1 MEEMTTGDDSK
12 VISDPGRK
20 ENRLRKFSLLHPFFF
35 ACFPVLAFLSEN
47 IREIPF
53 SQAYRSLGLAVL
65 SAVLLLFMFRI
76 VIRDWHKAAALTS
89 FLLILF
95 FSYGHVY
102 MMLKEARIGSFLI
115 GRHRFLL
122 PAFALVFLMGI
133 WFVVKKVK
141 KGVPLSKQ
149 LMLVSI
155 VLFIFPVYTLAAYH
169 FQSRSSDYERVP
181 EAVSQNGDFTLT
193 LGYQPDIYYII
204 LDAYLRSDILLD
216 EFGYDNSCF
225 IEQLRERGFYVADQ
239 ATSNYT
245 LTALSLTSSLNME
258 HLLPRYGGMSEDDYP
273 SALSDHLAHSEARA
287 VLEQQGYVIIAI
299 DSGWKSTELT
309 DADLYLEPQIV
320 EIEELR
326 QSGRINVFESI
337 FIRTTAL
344 LGAIDLSVKS
354 ENSLLN
360 SLEAPFLAHHYFVL
374 SQFDYLERVSTQP
387 GPKFVFAHIISP
399 HSPYVFGPDGEL
411 LTSTEAFTWAD
422 GVGPR
427 ESVDTEI
434 QLYCDQLQYISQRT
448 LEAIDVI
455 LSNSERPPIILLQAD
470 HGPGVRLA
478 WNSPS
483 NEGIKDR
490 MSILSAYLFPDS
502 CQDFLYP
509 SITPVNSFGTLFH
522 CTFGQQIELRDD
534 LNYFSPRTDPYQF
547 NDVTSIVQ

>member
-1 MEEMTTGDDSK
+1 MEEMNTDDDRK
-12 VISDPGRK
+12 TISDPGRK
-20 ENRLRKFSLLHPFFF
+20 ENRLRKFSLLHPVFF

-53 SQAYRSLGLAVL
+53 YQAYRSLGLAFL
-65 SAVLLLFMFRI
+65 SAVLLLFVFRI
-76 VIRDWHKAAALTS
+76 VIRDWHKAAALAS

-102 MMLKEARIGSFLI
+102 MILKEARIAGVLI

-122 PAFALVFLMGI
+122 PVLALVFLIGT
-133 WFVVKKVK
+133 WFVAKKLK
-141 KGVPLSKQ
+141 NAASLSQQ

-155 VLFIFPVYTLAAYH
+155 VLFIFPVYTLVAYH
-169 FQSRSSDYERVP
+169 FQSRSSEYERIP
-181 EAVSQNGDFTLT
+181 ETVSQNGDITPT
-193 LGYQPDIYYII
+193 LGYQPDVYYII

-216 EFGYDNSCF
+216 EFGYDNSYF
-225 IEQLRERGFYVADQ
+225 LEQLRERGFYVADQ

-258 HLLPRYGGMSEDDYP
+258 HLPPTYGGMKKDDYP
-273 SALSDHLAHSEARA
+273 SALRDHLAHSKTRA
-287 VLEQQGYVIIAI
+287 VLEMQGYSIIAI
-299 DSGWKSTELT
+299 ASGWISTELT
-309 DADLYLEPQIV
+309 DADMYLEPQIV

-326 QSGRINVFESI
+326 QSGRINAFESI

-344 LGAIDLSVKS
+344 LGGIDLSVKS
-354 ENSLLN
+354 ENSIIN

-434 QLYCDQLQYISQRT
+434 QLYCDQLQYISQRA

-455 LSNSERPPIILLQAD
+455 LSNAERPPIILLQAD

-483 NEGIKDR
+483 NEGIKER
-490 MSILSAYLFPDS
+490 MSILSAYLFPDP
-502 CQDFLYP
+502 CQDLLYP
-509 SITPVNSFGTLFH
+509 SITPVNSFAALFQ
-522 CTFGQQIELRDD
+522 CTFGQQMELQDD

-547 NDVTSIVQ
+547 NDVTRIVR

>member
-1 MEEMTTGDDSK
+1 MEEKNTGDDRK
-12 VISDPGRK
+12 AISDPGRK
-20 ENRLRKFSLLHPFFF
+20 ENRLRKFSLIHPFFF

-47 IREIPF
+47 IQEIPF
-53 SQAYRSLGLAVL
+53 SQSYRSLGLAIL

-76 VIRDWHKAAALTS
+76 VIRDWDKAAALAS

-102 MMLKEARIGSFLI
+102 MILKEARIAGVLL

-122 PAFALVFLMGI
+122 PAFALVFLIGA
-133 WFVVKKVK
+133 WFLVKKVK
-141 KGVPLSKQ
+141 NAATLSKQ
-149 LMLVSI
+149 LVLVSI
-155 VLFIFPVYTLAAYH
+155 VLFIFPVYTLVSYY
-169 FQSRSSDYERVP
+169 FQSLTNDNDRILENVSLESD
-181 EAVSQNGDFTLT
+181 LT
-193 LGYQPDIYYII
+193 SALEYQPDIYYII
-204 LDAYLRSDILLD
+204 LDAYLRSDILQ
-216 EFGYDNSCF
+216 EVYGYDNSTF
-225 IEQLRERGFYVADQ
+225 LQQLRERGFYVADQ

-258 HLLPRYGGMSEDDYP
+258 HLPPTYGDMSKDDYP
-273 SALSDHLAHSEARA
+273 SALSDHLAHSNVRA
-287 VLEQQGYVIIAI
+287 VLEQQGYTIIAI
-299 DSGWKSTELT
+299 SSGWKSTEIT
-309 DADLYLEPQIV
+309 DADMYLEPQIV

-326 QSGRINVFESI
+326 QSGRINAFESI

-344 LGAIDLSVKS
+344 LSAIDLSVKS
-354 ENSLLN
+354 ENSLIN

-427 ESVDTEI
+427 EYVDTEI
-434 QLYCDQLQYISQRT
+434 GLYSDQARYISQRAIET
-448 LEAIDVI
+448 IDVI

-483 NEGIKDR
+483 DEGIRDR
-490 MSILSAYLFPDS
+490 MSILSAYLYPDS
-502 CQDFLYP
+502 CRDLLYP
-509 SITPVNSFGTLFH
+509 TITPVNSFATLFQ
-522 CTFGQQIELRDD
+522 CTFGQPIDLRDD

-547 NDVTSIVQ
+547 TDVTSIVQ